1 MRRQV
6 IVFKVGDGEFAVDI
20 MAIREVKLMQEIT
33 PVPETPEYVEGVLNL
48 RGSLVPV
55 LDLRKRMRA
64 GRRAVTDQ
72 TRIIIARP
80 DDKLV
85 GLIVDHASDFI
96 RVNDEEVDRA
106 PEMLSEIGATYVTGV
121 IRRDHRVIALID
133 LKKALGEA
141 VFDELDGVIEALAQT
156 AAGVI
161 PMQAAQR

>member
-48 RGSLVPV
+48 RGNLVPV
-55 LDLRKRMRA
+55 LDLRKRMRT
-64 GRRAVTDQ
+64 GRKTVTDQ

-80 DDKLV
+80 DDTLI

-96 RVNDEEVDRA
+96 RVNDDEIDPT
-106 PEMLSEIGATYVTGV
+106 PEMLTEI
-121 IRRDHRVIALID
+121 
-133 LKKALGEA
+133 
-141 VFDELDGVIEALAQT
+141 
-156 AAGVI
+156 
-161 PMQAAQR
+161 